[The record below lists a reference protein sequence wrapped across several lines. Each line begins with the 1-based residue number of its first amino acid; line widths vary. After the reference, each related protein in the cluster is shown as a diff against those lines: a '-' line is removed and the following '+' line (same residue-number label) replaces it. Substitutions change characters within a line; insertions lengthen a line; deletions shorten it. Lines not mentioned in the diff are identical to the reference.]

1 MMMRRL
7 FVAALLIL
15 AAYSPGHA
23 QQTAAPAYGAPI
35 DLALA
40 KRVMAAAEAEATRNN
55 WAVAIAVIDTTGD
68 LVMLQRLDNT
78 NLSSTRIARGKAR
91 TALEFRRPT
100 KALEEAIAA
109 GGPGLRLL
117 AVEGVT
123 PIEGGL
129 PLIVEGKIIGA
140 IGVSGGAAYQD
151 AQVGKAGAD
160 AAKQ

>member
-1 MMMRRL
+1 MVTRRL
-7 FVAALLIL
+7 VAGVLLAL
-15 AAYSPGHA
+15 AAYSPGNA
-23 QQTAAPAYGAPI
+23 QQTPPPAYGAPI

-55 WAVAIAVIDTTGD
+55 WAVAIAIIDTAGD
-68 LVMLQRLDNT
+68 LVMLERLDNSS
-78 NLSSTRIARGKAR
+78 LSSTRIARGKAR

-109 GGPGLRLL
+109 GGPGLRLI
-117 AVEGVT
+117 AIEGMT

-129 PLIVEGKIIGA
+129 PLLADGKIIGA

-151 AQVGKAGAD
+151 SQVGRAGAD
-160 AAKQ
+160 AVK

>member
-1 MMMRRL
+1 MTMRRL
-7 FVAALLIL
+7 LVAALLTL
-15 AAYSPGHA
+15 VAYSPGNA
-23 QQTAAPAYGAPI
+23 QTAAPAYGAPI

-40 KRVMAAAEAEATRNN
+40 KRAMAAAEAEALRNN

-78 NLSSTRIARGKAR
+78 NLSSTRIARGKAL

-117 AVEGVT
+117 AIEHVT

-129 PLIVEGKIIGA
+129 PLIVDGKIIGA

-151 AQVGKAGAD
+151 AQIGKAGAD
-160 AAKQ
+160 AIK

>member
-1 MMMRRL
+1 MTMRRL
-7 FVAALLIL
+7 LVAALLTL
-15 AAYSPGHA
+15 VAYSPGNA
-23 QQTAAPAYGAPI
+23 QTAAPAYGAPI

-40 KRVMAAAEAEATRNN
+40 KRVMAAAEAEALRNN

-78 NLSSTRIARGKAR
+78 NLSSTRIARGKAL

-117 AVEGVT
+117 AIEHVT

-129 PLIVEGKIIGA
+129 PLIVDGKIIGA

-151 AQVGKAGAD
+151 AQIGKAGAD
-160 AAKQ
+160 AIK

>member
-1 MMMRRL
+1 MMVRRL
-7 FVAALLIL
+7 LVVALLTLGASSL
-15 AAYSPGHA
+15 ANA
-23 QQTAAPAYGAPI
+23 QPTPPPAYGAPI

-40 KRVMAAAEAEATRNN
+40 KRAMAAAEAEATRNS
-55 WAVAIAVIDTTGD
+55 WAVAIAIIDTSGD

-117 AVEGVT
+117 AIEGVT

-129 PLIVEGKIIGA
+129 PLLVDGKIIGA

-160 AAKQ
+160 AIK

>member
-1 MMMRRL
+1 MMRRL
-7 FVAALLIL
+7 LVASLLVL
-15 AAYSPGHA
+15 AAYSSGGA
-23 QQTAAPAYGAPI
+23 QTPQPPYGPPI

-55 WAVAIAVIDTTGD
+55 WTVAIAIVDISGD
-68 LVMLQRLDNT
+68 LVMLQRLDNA
-78 NLSSTRIARGKAR
+78 NLSATRIARGKAR

-117 AVEGVT
+117 AIEGVT

-129 PLIVEGKIIGA
+129 PLVADGKIIGA
-140 IGVSGGAAYQD
+140 IGVSGGAASQD
-151 AQVGKAGAD
+151 GQVGKVGAD
-160 AAKQ
+160 AIK